1 MSQHIEPDRCD
12 SILLPG
18 VGLWD
23 GYVVNEIDGWVSF
36 GYPGFLS
43 QEDQT
48 NASSKTK
55 VTQSVVYVVI
65 TCFVEIEINTNKVE
79 T

>member
-1 MSQHIEPDRCD
+1 MVMWLTRSTGGFP
-12 SILLPG
+12 
-18 VGLWD
+18 
-23 GYVVNEIDGWVSF
+23 F

-48 NASSKTK
+48 NANSKTK
-55 VTQSVVYVVI
+55 VTQTVVYVVI
-65 TCFVEIEINTNKVE
+65 TCFVEIKINTNKVE

>member
-1 MSQHIEPDRCD
+1 MTPSCY
-12 SILLPG
+12 L
-18 VGLWD
+18 
-23 GYVVNEIDGWVSF
+23 GWVYEMVMWLTRSTGEF
-36 GYPGFLS
+36 PSGIPVSLS

-48 NASSKTK
+48 NANSKTK

-65 TCFVEIEINTNKVE
+65 TCFVEIKINTNKVE

>member
-1 MSQHIEPDRCD
+1 M
-12 SILLPG
+12 
-18 VGLWD
+18 
-23 GYVVNEIDGWVSF
+23 VNEIDGWVSF

-48 NASSKTK
+48 NANSKTK
-55 VTQSVVYVVI
+55 VTQTVVYVVI
-65 TCFVEIEINTNKVE
+65 TCFVEIKINTNKVE